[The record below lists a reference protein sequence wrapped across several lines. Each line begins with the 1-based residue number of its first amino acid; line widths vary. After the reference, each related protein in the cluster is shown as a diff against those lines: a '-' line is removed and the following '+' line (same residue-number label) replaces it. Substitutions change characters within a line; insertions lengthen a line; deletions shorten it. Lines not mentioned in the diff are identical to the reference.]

1 MIQNKVYILADIR
14 EVSAEDYGLYLDP
27 RRTRRYGPLF
37 KRALVTA
44 LKAMKES
51 GIEQPDAIINGTALG
66 CVADSE
72 ALLRGLAEEGESVSM
87 PTHFMQSTHN
97 TVAALIALYTHNHG
111 YNCTYSQG
119 NVSFECAL
127 MDAFLQLKM
136 GHIRTSYV
144 SYNDVITAELQH
156 NMAETGAQL
165 GVSDESRG
173 LILSVENN
181 GRALQELV
189 DVRVWHDSKGD
200 HAEIKTVPICD

>member
-1 MIQNKVYILADIR
+1 MQNKVYILADIR

-27 RRTRRYGPLF
+27 RRTRRYGTLF

-97 TVAALIALYTHNHG
+97 TVASLIALYTHNHG

-165 GVSDESRG
+165 GVSDKSRG

-200 HAEIKTVPICD
+200 HAEIKTMPICD

>member
-1 MIQNKVYILADIR
+1 
-14 EVSAEDYGLYLDP
+14 
-27 RRTRRYGPLF
+27 
-37 KRALVTA
+37 
-44 LKAMKES
+44 MKES

-97 TVAALIALYTHNHG
+97 TVASLIALYTHNHG

>member
-1 MIQNKVYILADIR
+1 
-14 EVSAEDYGLYLDP
+14 
-27 RRTRRYGPLF
+27 
-37 KRALVTA
+37 
-44 LKAMKES
+44 
-51 GIEQPDAIINGTALG
+51 
-66 CVADSE
+66 
-72 ALLRGLAEEGESVSM
+72 
-87 PTHFMQSTHN
+87 
-97 TVAALIALYTHNHG
+97 
-111 YNCTYSQG
+111 
-119 NVSFECAL
+119 

-165 GVSDESRG
+165 GVSDKSRG

-200 HAEIKTVPICD
+200 HAEIKTMPICD